1 MISIFV
7 NRSRES
13 QPLKSHWIKFY
24 CEIWENFKAHYGTW
38 NCQSFE
44 YCSLL
49 FIYLGCPTMELV
61 LVLPII
67 RYHRFIFT
75 LPGKKKHGP
84 LPALHPLPCD
94 YPPWKQPAC
103 WLNLVPKLP
112 IKYLFWRDPGAFP
125 LVPPRLQ
132 HGYKAGEDNSSS
144 QDTKHPCKAL
154 YVQGTSFLL
163 CVHWGVQVTLA
174 ILWPPFVLQDIHIT
188 ILLKLQN
195 PWRERTNHVLQL
207 LPDCTA
213 LPFIIPALEDGG
225 LQGDINLYRLPCRWN
240 ARTQKTLLLQTELCH
255 SALLPPF
262 LFFFFF
268 WFHFMILNI
277 LPAPICCNELL
288 QLHFRDTV
296 FMWFQAAAVLC
307 SFPTCRMM
315 R

>member
-44 YCSLL
+44 YCSLF

-125 LVPPRLQ
+125 LVPGPERGEGARLTQ
-132 HGYKAGEDNSSS
+132 CWGGNQWPEA
-144 QDTKHPCKAL
+144 PLFL
-154 YVQGTSFLL
+154 YPL
-163 CVHWGVQVTLA
+163 WGPSL
-174 ILWPPFVLQDIHIT
+174 
-188 ILLKLQN
+188 
-195 PWRERTNHVLQL
+195 
-207 LPDCTA
+207 
-213 LPFIIPALEDGG
+213 
-225 LQGDINLYRLPCRWN
+225 
-240 ARTQKTLLLQTELCH
+240 
-255 SALLPPF
+255 
-262 LFFFFF
+262 
-268 WFHFMILNI
+268 
-277 LPAPICCNELL
+277 
-288 QLHFRDTV
+288 
-296 FMWFQAAAVLC
+296 
-307 SFPTCRMM
+307 
-315 R
+315 